1 MPIISQLVF
10 YPIKSCAGI
19 HLSTATLT
27 GAGLMHDHV
36 YDREW
41 MLVDDDGNF
50 LSQREYPRMALITPR
65 LRSETME
72 LRAPGMLRLDIALGL
87 PDPAQAPTRQVM
99 IWQHALKA
107 YDGDGVTRA
116 WFSQFLGVSCQLVRF
131 HPDARHQVNP
141 ERTAGRDIGTLF
153 SDGYPLLLL
162 SQESLNELNARLTA
176 QGREALPMDRF
187 RPNLVITGAEAH
199 DEDHAA
205 SLQMGNAQIRPV
217 KPCPRC
223 PVPSVDQ
230 QTGEVG
236 PDPLDILRTYRAGV
250 GGISGIAFGM
260 NCIVTQGEGEV
271 LRIGQEVAL
280 ELAF

>member
-1 MPIISQLVF
+1 
-10 YPIKSCAGI
+10 
-19 HLSTATLT
+19 
-27 GAGLMHDHV
+27 
-36 YDREW
+36 
-41 MLVDDDGNF
+41 
-50 LSQREYPRMALITPR
+50 
-65 LRSETME
+65 
-72 LRAPGMLRLDIALGL
+72 
-87 PDPAQAPTRQVM
+87 
-99 IWQHALKA
+99 
-107 YDGDGVTRA
+107 
-116 WFSQFLGVSCQLVRF
+116 VRF

-141 ERTAGRDIGTLF
+141 ERTSGRDIGTLF

-162 SQESLNELNARLTA
+162 SQESLNELNARLSV

-187 RPNLVITGAEAH
+187 RPNLVIAGAEAH

-236 PDPLDILRTYRAGV
+236 PDPLDILRTYRAGA